1 MSTQIQEI
9 NFTPEQRKAL
19 ASQLGDVINTE
30 ISIMEPIMKA
40 YSNSPYFQS
49 KLENITNAGIKQRL
63 FDFCNHFG
71 YVGLN
76 MILIFDKAPIS
87 SYMLENPHYIG
98 TTMNVHFAG
107 NRTDIGMS
115 DVNIEDRIIKVDV
128 QPEKWEEAGI
138 ITLNGGPYTAII
150 IQNAYAFVEIEDEPS
165 KVVDESENSMSES
178 EVSESEP
185 EDDIADEVSESENDA
200 DDEISTYDLLLSD
213 LLKKG
218 KE

>member
-19 ASQLGDVINTE
+19 AAQLGDIINTE
-30 ISIMEPIMKA
+30 ISVMEPIMKA

-63 FDFCNHFG
+63 FDFCNQFG

-76 MILIFDKAPIS
+76 MILIFDKTPIS

-98 TTMNVHFAG
+98 TTMNVHFTG
-107 NRTDIGMS
+107 NRADIGMS
-115 DVNIEDRIIKVDV
+115 DVNIEDKIIKVDV

-138 ITLNGGPYTAII
+138 VTLNGGPYAAII
-150 IQNAYAFVEIEDEPS
+150 IQSAYAFVEIEDEPS
-165 KVVDESENSMSES
+165 KVVNESEDTMSES
-178 EVSESEP
+178 EIDESSESE
-185 EDDIADEVSESENDA
+185 DSYTDA
-200 DDEISTYDLLLSD
+200 DTIDGVNSVCELILADLF
-213 LLKKG
+213 KKG
-218 KE
+218 RE